1 MLLKYTP
8 IALVVLSSLGY
19 HLFQKS
25 TPTIINPLVTLIV
38 TYAVATFVSL
48 QSYFMFVPKANVIDL
63 MDGIKTANWASI
75 LLGFAVVGLELGFL
89 LSYRAGWNISSASL
103 ISNTMVA
110 LVLIPVGLLLFKESI
125 SLPAVFGVV
134 LCLSGLIM
142 VSKT

>member
-1 MLLKYTP
+1 MLLKYIP
-8 IALVVLSSLGY
+8 VALVVLSSLGY

-25 TPTIINPLVTLIV
+25 TPAVINPFVTLIV
-38 TYAVATFVSL
+38 TYAVATAVSI
-48 QSYFMFVPKANVIDL
+48 QSYFMFAPKANIFNL
-63 MDGIKTANWASI
+63 MDGVKAANWASF

-125 SLPAVFGVV
+125 SLPAIFGVI
-134 LCLSGLIM
+134 LCISGLIM